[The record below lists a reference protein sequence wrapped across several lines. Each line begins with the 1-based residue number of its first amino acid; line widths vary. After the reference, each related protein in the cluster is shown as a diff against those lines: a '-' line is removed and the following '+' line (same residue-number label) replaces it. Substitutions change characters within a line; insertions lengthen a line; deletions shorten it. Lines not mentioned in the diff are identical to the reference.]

1 MKLLRKFSKQ
11 ILTGLVI
18 VGLGGSLLIGEK
30 FLELIFLSI
39 LCTAGAGIFIW
50 LGIVYIVGV
59 IGLAVY
65 NLIRKAW
72 SDTDAEAK
80 GSPAPAVKMSSHD
93 IALSNYIRVARA
105 AGNPDLNIRQ
115 RLVENGWN
123 PQKVDDALRLST

>member
-18 VGLGGSLLIGEK
+18 VVLGGGLLMGEK
-30 FLELIFLSI
+30 FFELIFLSI

-50 LGIVYIVGV
+50 LGIIYIVGV

-72 SDTDAEAK
+72 SDTDAK